1 MIDRLLIVAGEA
13 SGDQHGAHLLD
24 RLKHLRPNLKA
35 WSVGGERLKNV
46 GSTQIFSQSDLSV
59 IGLVEI
65 LKKSGLFIRA
75 WKTILKTVETEGIKA
90 AVLIDFPDFNLRLAK
105 ALKKRGVK
113 VFYYVSPQVWA
124 WRKGRIRTIRETV
137 DHMFVL
143 FPFERDLYEKHGVPV
158 TFVGHPLLDEPFPE
172 QSVEEIRKNIF
183 GRPEEG
189 SGKNPVLGLLPGS
202 RESEIIRL
210 YPRMLE
216 AFDQIKRSHPGIR
229 ALVPQAPA
237 LDESLFRS
245 LESRYPWT
253 RDSGAFKR
261 VRSRFREVVKACD
274 LVILASGTATLE
286 TTLLGIP
293 MVIVY
298 VMNPLTYVVAR
309 LLIRV
314 PSIGMVNL
322 LAGRKIM
329 PELIQGEATPE
340 AMAHR
345 VAEILDTPG
354 TLEGMKEDLA
364 MVRSI
369 MGDPGTSEILARKLL
384 ALLDGGDSETSMPVS
399 KNTHSPQPEYPGG
412 PA

>member
-24 RLKHLRPNLKA
+24 CLKRLRPDIKT
-35 WSVGGERLKNV
+35 WSVGGERLKIA

-75 WKTILKTVETEGIKA
+75 WKTILGTVKTESITA

-113 VFYYVSPQVWA
+113 VFYYVSPQIWA

-143 FPFERDLYEKHGVPV
+143 FPFERDLYENHGVPV

-172 QSVEEIRKNIF
+172 RSAGEIRTNLF
-183 GRPEEG
+183 GRTEEETR
-189 SGKNPVLGLLPGS
+189 KNFVLGILPGS
-202 RESEIIRL
+202 RESEIVRL

-216 AFDQIKRSHPGIR
+216 AFDLIQRSRPGIR

-237 LDESLFRS
+237 IDESLFLS
-245 LESRYPWT
+245 MEARYPWT
-253 RDSGAFKR
+253 SDPGVFKR
-261 VRSRFREVVKACD
+261 VRGRFRETVKACD

-286 TTLLGIP
+286 TAMLGIP
-293 MVIVY
+293 MIIVY

-314 PSIGMVNL
+314 PAIGMVNL
-322 LAGRKIM
+322 LAGREIM
-329 PELIQGEATPE
+329 PELIQGEATPK
-340 AMAHR
+340 AMALH
-345 VAEILDTPG
+345 VADLLDTPG
-354 TLEGMKEDLA
+354 KLEGMREDLA

-369 MGDPGTSEILARKLL
+369 MGNPGTSEILARKLL
-384 ALLDGGDSETSMPVS
+384 ALLDDGNPEKSQPVS
-399 KNTHSPQPEYPGG
+399 RAAASPQPEYRGG
-412 PA
+412 PQ